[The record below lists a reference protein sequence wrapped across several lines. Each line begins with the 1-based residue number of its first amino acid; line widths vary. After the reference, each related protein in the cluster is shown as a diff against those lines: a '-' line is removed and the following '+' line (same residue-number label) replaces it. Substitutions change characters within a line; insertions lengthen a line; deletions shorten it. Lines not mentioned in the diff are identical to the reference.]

1 MMTEKKSWF
10 DEHVVVI
17 GLSDDMNAAIKS
29 KLKDKLAQ
37 TLKHHPQH
45 NPARGYR
52 NRRYK
57 NHGKTNADW

>member
-29 KLKDKLAQ
+29 KLKDKLVQ
-37 TLKHHPQH
+37 TLKHHPQMH
-45 NPARGYR
+45 NSTRGFK
-52 NRRYK
+52 NRRHK
-57 NHGKTNADW
+57 SGHKTEG